1 MTEDERLKQALEAEL
16 EDSYQ
21 EYLTLALKGE
31 TQDLMQTSTK
41 FQKNMEKLMRDAER
55 TASSDAPQKSVEE
68 STASEQAVSPAAS
81 DSRVV
86 YITPTRNKN
95 KFRTLVKVA
104 SIVSAVACVAIIC
117 FAVAL
122 SQMDGLTKNGD
133 QSAENAPRDVAFIE
147 PTAIYAA
154 SEVPREQEA
163 YLQSKEDTVAMEETP
178 SRNIE
183 TAPLTEAVPQ
193 RSLEVALA
201 SEEGVVDERNG
212 DPPNAASPGVVTWK
226 KADSV
231 IRSNSS
237 TAYIQYTIEPI
248 VLSMSSEGGYEFISS
263 KDGKK
268 EVTSVPQSGTFRLAL
283 ILPEVDQKQPT
294 QIIGMSING
303 SAVNHITV
311 STEVVG
317 DKTQIILN
325 CLPKTSKESED
336 IKAEKAE
343 LWVLYDDQVYLL
355 EYDLTDT

>member
-21 EYLTLALKGE
+21 EYLTLALKGD

-55 TASSDAPQKSVEE
+55 TASSDAPQKSVKE
-68 STASEQAVSPAAS
+68 STVSEQAVSPAAS

-122 SQMDGLTKNGD
+122 SQMGGLTQNGD
-133 QSAENAPRDVAFIE
+133 QSAENAPRGVAFIE

-178 SRNIE
+178 ARIIE
-183 TAPLTEAVPQ
+183 TAPVTEAVPQ

-212 DPPNAASPGVVTWK
+212 NPPDATPPGVVAWK

-237 TAYIQYTIEPI
+237 TAYKPYTIEPI
-248 VLSMSSEGGYEFISS
+248 TLCKKSEGGYEFISS

-283 ILPEVDQKQPT
+283 ILVQRNDLKT

-303 SAVNHITV
+303 SEVNHITV

-317 DKTQIILN
+317 EKTQIILN
-325 CLPKTSKESED
+325 CRPKDSEASED